1 MLTLMGD
8 LEYRPEHLL
17 PLLALV
23 RGILCVFHLI
33 GKFEERVLQIGKS
46 VGWGF
51 SVARVRARRWHSCWL
66 SGRYDGLEE
75 GWPRKFSTG
84 LVSAVWKISLR

>member
-8 LEYRPEHLL
+8 LENRPEHLL

-23 RGILCVFHLI
+23 RGVLCVFHLV
-33 GKFEERVLQIGKS
+33 GEFEERVLQIGKS

-51 SVARVRARRWHSCWL
+51 SIARVRAGRWHSCWL

-75 GWPRKFSTG
+75 G
-84 LVSAVWKISLR
+84 